1 MQKHIEHLKRNAPC
15 DHNELSIFLSQID
28 FTPPADYI
36 DFMKIANGAE
46 GTIGENSYLQ
56 IWQVGELIQ
65 NNKDYEVDIYAPV
78 YFIFAT
84 NLGGTA
90 YAFNKIDSSIVQ
102 FEFMGMLIDDDP
114 IFCGTTLTEFFSYLY
129 IQTEE

>member
-1 MQKHIEHLKRNAPC
+1 MQKYIEHLEKNNSV
-15 DHNELSIFLSQID
+15 DLNELEVFLSQID

-36 DFMKIANGAE
+36 DFMKTSDGAE
-46 GTIGENSYLQ
+46 GQIGEHSYLK
-56 IWQVGELIQ
+56 IWAIEELLQ
-65 NNKDYEVDIYAPV
+65 NNKDYEVDLYAPG

-102 FEFMGMLIDDDP
+102 FEFMGMLMDDDP
-114 IFCGTTLTEFFSYLY
+114 IFCGSTLTEFFSYLY
-129 IQTEE
+129 IQTE